1 MRTFID
7 FLENIGQDARLRYSE
22 PQQLAPLLARA
33 GIEPA
38 VQSALLSED
47 VQQLQALLGARQ
59 NLCCLIEKPE
69 REDEDEDEDEDEEEE
84 DDEDEESQSRL
95 SIASRERQAA

>member
-38 VQSALLSED
+38 MQSALLSED
-47 VQQLQALLGARQ
+47 MQQLQALLGARQ

-69 REDEDEDEDEDEEEE
+69 QEDEDEDEEDDE
-84 DDEDEESQSRL
+84 DDEDEEAQSRL
-95 SIASRERQAA
+95 SIASREPQAA